1 MVHVPIVAKQMLPLE
16 NSAVNNVAFPN
27 NFSFS
32 SRQFYQIHRPLSIY
46 PIVYP
51 GNLDAAHL
59 LLARIKISLDRFRKI
74 FLEVT
79 TFIRK
84 NLFQM
89 WQRFSLEF
97 SSRTEDTHYRILGV
111 SRGATNEEI
120 RSAFKA
126 RALQFHPDKN
136 PNNLEAEIKIRLI
149 NQAIAVRQSFIHSY
163 LSTLK

>member
-1 MVHVPIVAKQMLPLE
+1 
-16 NSAVNNVAFPN
+16 
-27 NFSFS
+27 
-32 SRQFYQIHRPLSIY
+32 
-46 PIVYP
+46 
-51 GNLDAAHL
+51 
-59 LLARIKISLDRFRKI
+59 
-74 FLEVT
+74 
-79 TFIRK
+79 
-84 NLFQM
+84 M